1 MRYVPFTV
9 LCAVLCAAI
18 LSLVA
23 CPTGMAAEYLPLIE
37 GNRWTYKMTNG
48 MEMTVKVTGFAE
60 IKGIR
65 CASLETSAGGQT
77 SQEYIAADA
86 EGVRAYKLKAG
97 GQEIMYNPPILRI
110 KLPFKAGDAWSSTM
124 IQGGMTV
131 QSNFRSLG
139 IERVATEAGSFDCIK
154 IETVTTM
161 PDGSGQI
168 ITTGWYA
175 SGVGLVQM
183 HVQTG
188 GGEMTFR
195 LTETNVRPG
204 NEVPTHA
211 AEVIHEGGEPPP
223 LAPEARQTR
232 PPAPTLEKYQS
243 RDGRVM
249 LFRPKGWKVEEGE
262 KFGKGIY
269 SVSVMEPKENAL
281 VLFASFPV
289 QEEIKDSV
297 ALAGKFLEGLGE
309 GEGVEDLKVV
319 RINSSPD
326 RSRTI
331 AELTLRTEG
340 KKGMGHAY
348 FFHTQRLGSV
358 YLLLAR
364 EEFWNQLRET
374 LTTIAANLAFAPE
387 GVEEVLK
394 QGQKLAQEDRMP
406 EGRVLSPAAMIQEA
420 SKKPGKK
427 LPLVEVALPDQSMTL
442 QVPQGWT
449 LQGQEAKYIIYDNPQ
464 TKTRGVGSERHTIMP
479 TDLIMPGM
487 QIPGTITTPYQPPPQ
502 AFQLLLNSG
511 QIGRDPEILGQYP
524 AEQATPTMA
533 QIFRT
538 MQAQGSQVDMRLLH
552 VRFTS
557 LATGQKLRGLFTVT
571 CLARPMTPVWQCL
584 VHGGWAL
591 DGEFDEYLP
600 LYLRILDTARLNQ
613 AFANQYVAQ
622 GAARQQQLNRNLQKS
637 IAEAGHA
644 FDRYM
649 DSLQNASRSRD
660 YSSWAWS
667 QTTLGQGTWVAENEG
682 SRVYQTDSWGI
693 QGPEGRADAPAYNT
707 TNFTGESPWGG
718 HLDQINTRGEYEK
731 YIRNAR

>member
-1 MRYVPFTV
+1 
-9 LCAVLCAAI
+9 
-18 LSLVA
+18 
-23 CPTGMAAEYLPLIE
+23 
-37 GNRWTYKMTNG
+37 
-48 MEMTVKVTGFAE
+48 
-60 IKGIR
+60 
-65 CASLETSAGGQT
+65 
-77 SQEYIAADA
+77 
-86 EGVRAYKLKAG
+86 
-97 GQEIMYNPPILRI
+97 
-110 KLPFKAGDAWSSTM
+110 
-124 IQGGMTV
+124 
-131 QSNFRSLG
+131 
-139 IERVATEAGSFDCIK
+139 
-154 IETVTTM
+154 
-161 PDGSGQI
+161 
-168 ITTGWYA
+168 
-175 SGVGLVQM
+175 
-183 HVQTG
+183 
-188 GGEMTFR
+188 
-195 LTETNVRPG
+195 
-204 NEVPTHA
+204 
-211 AEVIHEGGEPPP
+211 
-223 LAPEARQTR
+223 
-232 PPAPTLEKYQS
+232 
-243 RDGRVM
+243 
-249 LFRPKGWKVEEGE
+249 
-262 KFGKGIY
+262 
-269 SVSVMEPKENAL
+269 
-281 VLFASFPV
+281 
-289 QEEIKDSV
+289 
-297 ALAGKFLEGLGE
+297 
-309 GEGVEDLKVV
+309 
-319 RINSSPD
+319 
-326 RSRTI
+326 
-331 AELTLRTEG
+331 
-340 KKGMGHAY
+340 
-348 FFHTQRLGSV
+348 
-358 YLLLAR
+358 
-364 EEFWNQLRET
+364 
-374 LTTIAANLAFAPE
+374 
-387 GVEEVLK
+387 
-394 QGQKLAQEDRMP
+394 MP

-487 QIPGTITTPYQPPPQ
+487 QIPGRITTPYQPPPQ

-693 QGPEGRADAPAYNT
+693 QGPEGRVDAPAYNT